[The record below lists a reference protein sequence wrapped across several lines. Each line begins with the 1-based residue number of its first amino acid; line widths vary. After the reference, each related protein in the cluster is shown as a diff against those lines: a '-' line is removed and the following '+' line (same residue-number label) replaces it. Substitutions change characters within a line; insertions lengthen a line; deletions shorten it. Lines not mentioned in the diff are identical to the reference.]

1 MSNRNIPEEGFGLVM
16 PFVIDG
22 EGYSDRDR
30 AMFVAG
36 YEFCQL
42 HVFLEENPEDGISK
56 PVHAENEDR
65 IRVLCGRLERACS
78 VSRIDGTWSQL
89 EVEPSRG

>member
-1 MSNRNIPEEGFGLVM
+1 MSESEGYGMVM

-30 AMFVAG
+30 AMFVLG

-42 HVFLEENPEDGISK
+42 HVFLEENPGEGISK
-56 PVHAENEDR
+56 PVHLENEDR
-65 IRVLCGRLERACS
+65 IRVLCGRLERAHWF
-78 VSRIDGTWSQL
+78 SRMDRTWSQL
-89 EVEPSRG
+89 EISPIGSGT

>member
-1 MSNRNIPEEGFGLVM
+1 MSNRNIRDEGFGLVM

-22 EGYSDRDR
+22 ESYSDRDR

-42 HVFLEENPEDGISK
+42 HVFLDGISK

-65 IRVLCGRLERACS
+65 IRVLCGRLKRACS
-78 VSRIDGTWSQL
+78 ISRIDETWSQL
-89 EVEPSRG
+89 EVEPPRE